1 MSTKTVKTVKPG
13 DPFYYKYRN
22 IFVGIFV
29 LIPLLVIPALLI
41 FALVKSEILEQWV
54 EVYIQCETGTGLMRT
69 TPVNVLGNPVGRVH
83 SVELNE
89 EGYVDVV
96 LRVKRRFSRFI
107 HKDSK
112 ATIKQKNLVFGD
124 WEVDLT
130 MGSKLSPTVEDGDTL
145 EVDYPVRLDR
155 LVTQITD
162 MITPLEEIFQS
173 VAKGEG
179 ILKHILGSDT
189 LMPKTTAVFEKIN
202 RLFGEVDH
210 TINKANIMIEK
221 LTDFSDHGKATID
234 SITVLFGSVVGLI
247 DKIDAVVVNIDS
259 LIVGFG
265 TLPKDA
271 STILDLLQRDLQEA
285 GILLKGV
292 QNHWLLRRTIRKQKK
307 LQEKEMKEKE

>member
-1 MSTKTVKTVKPG
+1 MSTKTVKAVKSG
-13 DPFYYKYRN
+13 DPFYYKHRN
-22 IFVGIFV
+22 IFVGIFI

-89 EGYVDVV
+89 GGYVDVV
-96 LRVKRRFSRFI
+96 LRVKRRFRRFI

-130 MGSKLSPTVEDGDTL
+130 MGSKLSPTIENGDTL
-145 EVDYPVRLDR
+145 EVDYPVRLDK
-155 LVTQITD
+155 LVTQIKE

-179 ILKHILGSDT
+179 ILKHIFGSDT
-189 LMPKTTAVFEKIN
+189 LMPKTTAVFDKIN
-202 RLFGEVDH
+202 SLFGEVDY
-210 TINKANIMIEK
+210 TISKANIMIEK
-221 LTDFSDHGKATID
+221 LTDFSDHGNATID
-234 SITVLFGSVVGLI
+234 SIMVLFNNVGGLI
-247 DKIDAVVVNIDS
+247 GKIDAMVINIDS
-259 LIVGFG
+259 LIAGFG
-265 TLPKDA
+265 TLPEDA
-271 STILDLLQRDLQEA
+271 SAFLNLLQKDLQEA
-285 GILLKGV
+285 EVLLKGIE
-292 QNHWLLRRTIRKQKK
+292 NHWLLRRTIKKQKK
-307 LQEKEMKEKE
+307 AQEKEMKKKE